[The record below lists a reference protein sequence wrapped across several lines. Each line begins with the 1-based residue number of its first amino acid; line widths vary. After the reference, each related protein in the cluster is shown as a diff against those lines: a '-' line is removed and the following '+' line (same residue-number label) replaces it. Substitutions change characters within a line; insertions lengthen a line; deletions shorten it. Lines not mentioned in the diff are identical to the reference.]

1 MNSLKKNTSL
11 IFLDKKTLLFS
22 VVKNRQYL
30 YINGYYLLWN
40 YGRISNIFDINTK
53 QWVYEEEKRALAFRY
68 WLKVENPFP
77 LNSKEWNDE
86 VKVRKIDS
94 LKKLQIDVK
103 NYVFYLSVLFN
114 FFKSQAKF
122 NFFISPFLLKLFKEE
137 TSYIFDQKDYK
148 ENFLKQN
155 SIILK
160 KYDTL
165 KKYIAL
171 NKEVFGDSNLF
182 DYNTYIVNYNIMQAE
197 VFPYLYML
205 PSFTDDSGEVS
216 DSFLK
221 KIRLKYF
228 SLTKVEN
235 WFFNLTSGIKE
246 FWLFFKI
253 KFFFFNFSRFLK
265 IIIQNKIRL
274 NYFFQNK
281 INEKLL
287 TDEKYYLL
295 SVNNN
300 IDPDGLAYLGD
311 YNLWEYLFNDNLID
325 TIDESFFF

>member
-122 NFFISPFLLKLFKEE
+122 NFFISPFLLK
-137 TSYIFDQKDYK
+137 T
-148 ENFLKQN
+148 
-155 SIILK
+155 
-160 KYDTL
+160 
-165 KKYIAL
+165 
-171 NKEVFGDSNLF
+171 
-182 DYNTYIVNYNIMQAE
+182 
-197 VFPYLYML
+197 
-205 PSFTDDSGEVS
+205 VS
-216 DSFLK
+216 
-221 KIRLKYF
+221 
-228 SLTKVEN
+228 
-235 WFFNLTSGIKE
+235 
-246 FWLFFKI
+246 
-253 KFFFFNFSRFLK
+253 
-265 IIIQNKIRL
+265 
-274 NYFFQNK
+274 
-281 INEKLL
+281 
-287 TDEKYYLL
+287 
-295 SVNNN
+295 
-300 IDPDGLAYLGD
+300 
-311 YNLWEYLFNDNLID
+311 
-325 TIDESFFF
+325 